1 MILFHAKDLHEK
13 PLYEDTG
20 AFDLGHKAIAGVKS
34 GVAWVGDKLKE
45 GVSKTEELFKGEK
58 LTAD

>member
-1 MILFHAKDLHEK
+1 MLFHAKDLHEK
-13 PLYEDTG
+13 PISEDTT
-20 AFDLGHKAIAGVKS
+20 AFDLGHKGIAAIKS

-45 GVSKTEELFKGEK
+45 GAAKTEEFLKNEK